1 MKLSKNRLNKIMLR
15 RNASRK
21 KYKLTTPNGRY
32 ENSKKKNKRNTHIK
46 RKTLKIYVGGLEKS
60 SKSVK
65 TSMTVP
71 LVNNNSKTTETDAVT
86 EDKTDPVT
94 EDKTDPVT
102 EDNTDAVIEDKT
114 DAVIEDKTDDV
125 SEDKTDAITDL
136 VRNDIED
143 NIKKSVDTLRQYD
156 CDPTQIDTIVPTDIK
171 EAEEKY
177 SQINDSILFCSEDN
191 KIRLLDKWSEY
202 IEKFETQFGKKP
214 QGFTILTECND
225 LFLGEMNYNIVPI
238 TKELAEEKLEKYLNL
253 LASNNNSN
261 CQHSIEAALAIYF
274 EKIHEKY
281 PYIETGSNDVS
292 ADSSSDVSAVSTDGS
307 SDVSAVSADGSS
319 DVSAVSADDS
329 NTVSSNGVVSTTDSK
344 IITNDDIKNIFTK
357 LTNGADKNT
366 IPLNKFYSFLKNKT
380 DDDSRLVRTA
390 IGFDE
395 PLTITEITAGVKSSD
410 GNVINLP
417 KNSQIIHSLFKTY
430 NQFTTQT
437 GGDNPST
444 ENNIPM
450 AELTEINEHLFTN
463 FINCGQYRDKFKH
476 IFDCKTVTN
485 AMPIENPPSTSSETD
500 TSGNLILEINEHEFN
515 NTLKRVTLDV
525 LIPKN
530 ADVVVRNYATN
541 SVSETL
547 AGISAIGM

>member
-292 ADSSSDVSAVSTDGS
+292 ADSSSDVSG
-307 SDVSAVSADGSS
+307 VSADGSS